1 MALHRISSRLT
12 RMLFYVGWV
21 TLGAFLFDRYC
32 KGGSLN
38 LIGALWPPYL
48 IATIAWG
55 VGAVSDAWLA
65 P

>member
-1 MALHRISSRLT
+1 
-12 RMLFYVGWV
+12 MLFYVGWV